1 MAKSLSARKGK
12 NQRRL
17 KAGKKLEE
25 QKPLEILITK
35 HVDTSSPH

>member
-1 MAKSLSARKGK
+1 MTKSLSARKGK
-12 NQRRL
+12 KQRRL

>member
-1 MAKSLSARKGK
+1 MTKSLSARKGK

-25 QKPLEILITK
+25 QKPLEIVITK
-35 HVDTSSPH
+35 HTDASSPH